1 MSYQLIEDLQMKAVT
16 VSQACRTLEVSRSGY
31 YAAAKRRNTA
41 PVVCAASVHLQAAF
55 AASGRTYGSR
65 RLRTALHMSG
75 VTMGRHRVR
84 SLMRANKLRSVWKR
98 KFVHTTDSKHT
109 MPVSPNVL
117 AREFE
122 KPLPNQAWV
131 SDITYIRTRSGWLYL
146 AAVLDLHSR
155 KIVGWA
161 MAPEMPA
168 TLVCTALQMAIV
180 QRNPT
185 AGLVV
190 HSDRGTQYAS
200 AQHQGLLKKYGLVG
214 SMSRKG
220 NCWDNAVMERFF
232 LNLKM
237 ERVWQKDYA
246 NHNEAM
252 TDVAD
257 YIVGFYNSTRLHS
270 TLGNLSPNA
279 FERKSATQPPID
291 VSEIT

>member
-1 MSYQLIEDLQMKAVT
+1 MSYELIENLQKKAVT

-31 YAAAKRRNTA
+31 YAAAKRRSTA
-41 PVVCAASVHLQAAF
+41 PVVCAASVHLKAAF

-65 RLRTALHMSG
+65 RLSTALHMSG

-84 SLMRANKLRSVWKR
+84 SLMRANGLRPVWRR
-98 KFVHTTDSKHT
+98 KFLHTTDSKHA

-117 AREFE
+117 ARQFD
-122 KPLPNQAWV
+122 KALPNQAWV

-180 QRNPT
+180 QRNPA
-185 AGLVV
+185 AGLLV

-200 AQHQGLLKKYGLVG
+200 AQHQGLLKKYELVG

-246 NHNEAM
+246 NHSEAM

-257 YIVGFYNSTRLHS
+257 YIVGFYNCTRLHS
-270 TLGNLSPNA
+270 KLGNLSPNA
-279 FERKSATQPPID
+279 FEQKSAIQHPID